1 MFFQT
6 KKLMFQPSL
15 ILFTDPTP
23 TTPTPNGGNSGIKDV
38 PVPGKRCP
46 ACYED
51 GKTV

>member
-1 MFFQT
+1 M
-6 KKLMFQPSL
+6 
-15 ILFTDPTP
+15 LFTDPTP

-38 PVPGKRCP
+38 TVPARRCP